1 MSDVRILAEIRER
14 LSAAENAGDPEPICT
29 AMAED
34 VVLMAP
40 SVAMQE
46 GKAACTAFLRE
57 LLPSLVR
64 EFERHISHT
73 SAEVRFLGDVAFE
86 RGTFAFSV
94 VPRTGGSTEINTGK
108 CFWLYA
114 RSDDSWKLTWVIVCI
129 DENAAEASS
138 SVEGRN

>member
-1 MSDVRILAEIRER
+1 MPDVRILAEIRER
-14 LSAAENAGDPEPICT
+14 LTVAENAGDPEPICA

-40 SVAMQE
+40 SVAVQE
-46 GKAACTAFLRE
+46 GKAACAAFLRE

-64 EFERHISHT
+64 EFERHISYT
-73 SAEVRFLGDVAFE
+73 SAEVRFLGDVAFD

-94 VPRTGGSTEINTGK
+94 VPRTGGSAEINTGK
-108 CFWLYA
+108 YFWLYT
-114 RSDDSWKLTWVIVCI
+114 RSDDSWKLTRVIVCL
-129 DENAAEASS
+129 DENSAEASS

>member
-14 LSAAENAGDPEPICT
+14 LTAAENAGDPEPICA

-40 SVAMQE
+40 SVPVQE

-64 EFERHISHT
+64 EFERHISY
-73 SAEVRFLGDVAFE
+73 E
-86 RGTFAFSV
+86 R
-94 VPRTGGSTEINTGK
+94 
-108 CFWLYA
+108 
-114 RSDDSWKLTWVIVCI
+114 
-129 DENAAEASS
+129 
-138 SVEGRN
+138 